1 MLFLSKL
8 KNQEVN
14 SPLIFIHVLYLF
26 IPFHVTVIRKQIVC
40 IYFHTVNKEP
50 GSSNS

>member
-14 SPLIFIHVLYLF
+14 SPLIFIHF
-26 IPFHVTVIRKQIVC
+26 IYSIPRHSYPQTDRLHIFSHRERK
-40 IYFHTVNKEP
+40 
-50 GSSNS
+50 

>member
-14 SPLIFIHVLYLF
+14 SPLIFIHVRF
-26 IPFHVTVIRKQIVC
+26 IYSIPRHSYPQTDRLHIFSHRK
-40 IYFHTVNKEP
+40 
-50 GSSNS
+50 